1 MARSGHG
8 ESGDQMSDGTAQG
21 EEERLQELES
31 RQAFQEDTI
40 ASLNEALVAQQQR
53 IAYLEKM
60 LELLIERYRESMPD
74 TAVPG
79 EEPPPP
85 HYCP

>member
-1 MARSGHG
+1 
-8 ESGDQMSDGTAQG
+8 MSDGTD
-21 EEERLQELES
+21 ESRLDELEG

-60 LELLIERYRESMPD
+60 LELLIERYREVTPD
-74 TAVPG
+74 PAAPG

-85 HYCP
+85 HY

>member
-1 MARSGHG
+1 MTEGA
-8 ESGDQMSDGTAQG
+8 DKT
-21 EEERLQELES
+21 RLDELEG

-53 IAYLEKM
+53 ITYLEKM
-60 LELLIERYRESMPD
+60 LELLIERYREVMPD
-74 TAVPG
+74 SAAPG

-85 HYCP
+85 HY

>member
-1 MARSGHG
+1 MIRGRNQTSAK
-8 ESGDQMSDGTAQG
+8 MSDRG
-21 EEERLQELES
+21 ENARLEELES

-40 ASLNEALVAQQQR
+40 ASLNDALVAQQER

-60 LELLIERYRESMPD
+60 LELLIERYREAMPD
-74 TAVPG
+74 APAAG

-85 HYCP
+85 HY

>member
-1 MARSGHG
+1 
-8 ESGDQMSDGTAQG
+8 MSDGSHEG
-21 EEERLQELES
+21 RLDELES

-60 LELLIERYRESMPD
+60 VELLIERYRE
-74 TAVPG
+74 AVPDAVAPG
-79 EEPPPP
+79 DEPPPP
-85 HYCP
+85 HY

>member
-1 MARSGHG
+1 VSGRQV
-8 ESGDQMSDGTAQG
+8 EEAQG
-21 EEERLQELES
+21 KGGDDDQKLAELES
-31 RQAFQEDTI
+31 RQAFQEDTL

-60 LELLIERYRESMPD
+60 LELLIERYRENMPESMSP
-74 TAVPG
+74 V

-85 HYCP
+85 HY

>member
-1 MARSGHG
+1 MVEGTDSGK
-8 ESGDQMSDGTAQG
+8 GD
-21 EEERLQELES
+21 ERLDELES

-40 ASLNEALVAQQQR
+40 ASLNEALVAQQAR

-60 LELLIERYRESMPD
+60 LELLIDRYQAMVPD
-74 TAVPG
+74 AASPG

-85 HYCP
+85 HY

>member
-1 MARSGHG
+1 MTEGA
-8 ESGDQMSDGTAQG
+8 EKT
-21 EEERLQELES
+21 RLDELEG

-53 IAYLEKM
+53 ITYLEKM
-60 LELLIERYRESMPD
+60 LALLIERYREAMPD
-74 TAVPG
+74 SAAPG

-85 HYCP
+85 HY